1 LFISHNLIFRVVIEV
16 TVSRDEYFF
25 MTYTFDSVLYV
36 PAPLVLKPLGCLV
49 GEKNKFKDF
58 ASFSEN
64 LINLIR
70 VYKEGFWKDF

>member
-1 LFISHNLIFRVVIEV
+1 VFE
-16 TVSRDEYFF
+16 
-25 MTYTFDSVLYV
+25 SVLYV
-36 PAPLVLKPLGCLV
+36 PAPLVLKLLGCLV

-70 VYKEGFWKDF
+70 ASEEG

>member
-1 LFISHNLIFRVVIEV
+1 MNIFYDLYKIE
-16 TVSRDEYFF
+16 
-25 MTYTFDSVLYV
+25 SVLYV
-36 PAPLVLKPLGCLV
+36 PAPMVLKLLGCLV

-70 VYKEGFWKDF
+70 AYKEGFWKDL